1 MLKPSNGQRDIK
13 EETRHHSMHLA
24 RVTPWA
30 SFAAC
35 CAAAS
40 RPGFAPREKMTARSR
55 GGGGASDLKRVGL

>member
-1 MLKPSNGQRDIK
+1 
-13 EETRHHSMHLA
+13 MHLA
-24 RVTPWA
+24 RVTPLA